1 MRKAHLKSSGET
13 RELFFRGRLSPT
25 EIAQVQAALKD
36 GGYASISDLLMA
48 GLGALAILHSAGI
61 TVQVGGTIT
70 TPQ

>member
-1 MRKAHLKSSGET
+1 MRKTHLKSSGET
-13 RELFFRGRLSPT
+13 RTEFFRGRLSPT
-25 EIAQVQAALKD
+25 ESAQVQAALKD

-48 GLGALAILHSAGI
+48 GLEALAILHSDTR